1 MSFGCFFVRE
11 ITKMGRLIM
20 KKQVL
25 QPTYFEKFSCI
36 GSACEDTCC
45 AGWKIAVD
53 KKSFHKY
60 RKVTSGKLAQTLKTN
75 ITRERVEPADDAYA
89 KIRLDEEG
97 NCAFLNEDKLCNIY
111 IELGEDYLC
120 HTCTTYPRLMR
131 HVDNRIEKSLTP
143 SCPEAARLLLLNPEG
158 IDFML
163 HEEEVDETY
172 VGYVE
177 MSPLFEEIRMFA
189 IQILQSRHTSI
200 ENRLV
205 VLGMFL
211 EKLHTISQKEWEKKI
226 PLYKKIYTRILQD
239 AERRNLSKELPD
251 TAGML
256 EIAYALIQNQETVS
270 VRFRECLMELQEG
283 LQLVNEEEVEHSI
296 NLYENMQQKY
306 YAPFF
311 EQHSYMLENY
321 LVNCVFKDAVAS
333 NFYFEYEA
341 MRIRFLYMKVI
352 LMGMVSYHQTLSK
365 EMVIKLIQ
373 ATSKTFDTN
382 KEYRDGLKGILKENE
397 MF

>member
-1 MSFGCFFVRE
+1 
-11 ITKMGRLIM
+11 M

-36 GSACEDTCC
+36 GADCEDTCC
-45 AGWKIAVD
+45 AGWKVAVD

-60 RKVTSGKLAQTLKTN
+60 RKVTSGVLAQTLKTN
-75 ITRERVEPADDAYA
+75 ITRERVEPSDDAYA
-89 KIRLDEEG
+89 KIKLDEEG
-97 NCAFLNEDKLCNIY
+97 NCAFLNENRLCNIY

-120 HTCTTYPRLMR
+120 HTCTTYPRLVR
-131 HVDNRIEKSLTP
+131 RVDNRIEKSLTP

-158 IDFML
+158 IDFTL

-177 MSPLFEEIRMFA
+177 MSTLFEEIRMFA
-189 IQILQSRHTSI
+189 IRILQSRHTSI

-211 EKLHTISQKEWEKKI
+211 EKLHTTSQKEWEKKI
-226 PLYKKIYTRILQD
+226 PLYTKIYTRILQD
-239 AERRNLSKELPD
+239 AERRNLFKELPD

-296 NLYENMQQKY
+296 NLYENIQQKY
-306 YAPFF
+306 YDPFF
-311 EQHSYMLENY
+311 EQHSYILENY
-321 LVNCVFKDAVAS
+321 LVNCVFKDAVTS

-382 KEYRDGLKGILKENE
+382 KEYRDGLKEILKEHE